1 MSSIDDAI
9 AKGKKR
15 RKGVAI
21 ASLIGLIAVLVVY
34 FSWLFLTKGYAFV
47 VSPERAAIAP
57 EFSVS
62 DGTAMFISDKLYVFG
77 SHAEVQISAP
87 KYQAAS
93 VIINETSPST
103 INVTLSPLP
112 AELTASTSPSLNE
125 VTWYLN
131 NEKMSVSQTFT
142 TELTQGSYTV
152 SASHPHFERGE
163 VQFEVDIAQ
172 QLEKVIPLSPIK
184 GVITINSTPSGA
196 SVALDG
202 KDVGTTPLTLETEG
216 GKYEVEV
223 TKPGLEPL
231 KDVIEVT
238 NKRLSPSRNYNLKPL
253 QAQLSVATTPPGGV
267 LTVNNKPVDNNSRV
281 DANSLHTV
289 KYEKTGFVSQS
300 EKIRLAP
307 GENKSLSFNLKK
319 ELGQVNITASLDAKV
334 SINGES
340 QGQTPLDI
348 TLQALPHTVTFEREG
363 YRSVTKTVTPSAKRT
378 ATVHADMLTEF
389 EARRREGKP
398 LFATTLGI
406 QLALVTP
413 KTFTMGSP
421 SNEKDRQRNEVQR
434 EVSFSRKFWVSKHEI
449 TQAQFAAFTGKGGGS
464 ALPISN
470 VSWDEAAAFTNWLS
484 EKEGLTPFY
493 IIKNKRVAG
502 VDASS
507 KGYRLPTE
515 AEWEFVAKLN
525 RRASPTT
532 FVWGDQYRIR
542 DKQGNFA
549 DASLSGKQTFI
560 LKDYDDGFA
569 NKAPVGSFKA
579 ERGGFFDLDG
589 NVREW
594 VHDTYNVATSSQSG
608 SYTDYLGPVG
618 QGKHV
623 VKGASYLTG
632 RLKNIRASVR
642 SGENTP
648 ADDIGFRIARYGN

>member
-1 MSSIDDAI
+1 
-9 AKGKKR
+9 
-15 RKGVAI
+15 
-21 ASLIGLIAVLVVY
+21 
-34 FSWLFLTKGYAFV
+34 
-47 VSPERAAIAP
+47 
-57 EFSVS
+57 
-62 DGTAMFISDKLYVFG
+62 
-77 SHAEVQISAP
+77 
-87 KYQAAS
+87 
-93 VIINETSPST
+93 
-103 INVTLSPLP
+103 
-112 AELTASTSPSLNE
+112 
-125 VTWYLN
+125 
-131 NEKMSVSQTFT
+131 
-142 TELTQGSYTV
+142 
-152 SASHPHFERGE
+152 
-163 VQFEVDIAQ
+163 
-172 QLEKVIPLSPIK
+172 
-184 GVITINSTPSGA
+184 
-196 SVALDG
+196 
-202 KDVGTTPLTLETEG
+202 
-216 GKYEVEV
+216 
-223 TKPGLEPL
+223 
-231 KDVIEVT
+231 
-238 NKRLSPSRNYNLKPL
+238 
-253 QAQLSVATTPPGGV
+253 
-267 LTVNNKPVDNNSRV
+267 
-281 DANSLHTV
+281 
-289 KYEKTGFVSQS
+289 
-300 EKIRLAP
+300 
-307 GENKSLSFNLKK
+307 
-319 ELGQVNITASLDAKV
+319 
-334 SINGES
+334 
-340 QGQTPLDI
+340 
-348 TLQALPHTVTFEREG
+348 
-363 YRSVTKTVTPSAKRT
+363 
-378 ATVHADMLTEF
+378 MLTEF

-594 VHDTYNVATSSQSG
+594 VHDTYDVATSSHSG
-608 SYTDYLGPVG
+608 SYTNYLGPVG

-648 ADDIGFRIARYGN
+648 ADDIGFRIARYEN